1 MKRVWQRARGALK
14 SRFLRESSTLQV
26 ASIVTA
32 FGNVAGS
39 VVLARV
45 LGGAELGVFY
55 LAVSVY
61 ALFWSLLNLGLAPV
75 ATMKVA
81 GAVRSG
87 DRERLRSEVGLH
99 LRLSGV
105 LAVLATSLAGVSL
118 LLPSDGLAVRL
129 FDLDGPRIFTLAALL
144 GIAPLFETLRNLCVA
159 GLLGERRMAPLAR
172 VEVGQEIC
180 RVCFVCAGAIAT
192 GSALG
197 AVLGQIAGN
206 ACGCVLS
213 LDAFER
219 ERRRQDSI
227 LPSLR
232 GALRAES
239 TRAWPAIKE
248 GAKVGLVRNV
258 DQLGVQTIPS
268 LLLGALVGDKNLVAY
283 LRIAQRFG
291 GMLRLLMLGI
301 NRTAL
306 PALSQ
311 LAHVKDLAGL
321 RRTYWRS
328 SFLSGAVVS
337 LGLVVALPL
346 LPYVIES
353 LYSEEFHAPVFT
365 LVLLLSPGIAITSFS
380 VANDVFYLVTQQMR
394 VAIALSLLGFAYSV
408 LVVAACIA
416 QWPEVGAA
424 IGLSAACLWAL
435 VHMGYAGRWLHAHG
449 GEARA
454 VPRTV

>member
-1 MKRVWQRARGALK
+1 MKRVGQRARGALK

-26 ASIVTA
+26 ASLFTA
-32 FGNVAGS
+32 FSNIAGS

-45 LGGAELGVFY
+45 LGGPELGVFY
-55 LAVSVY
+55 LAISVY
-61 ALFWSLLNLGLAPV
+61 ALVWSLLNLGLAPV

-87 DRERLRSEVGLH
+87 DRDRLRSEIGLY

-105 LAVLATSLAGVSL
+105 LAFLALGLAAGSY
-118 LLPSDGLAVRL
+118 LLPTEGLARGL
-129 FDLDGPRIFTLAALL
+129 FDLDGPRIFALAALL
-144 GIAPLFETLRNLCVA
+144 GIAPIFEAPRNLCVA
-159 GLLGERRMAPLAR
+159 GLLGERRMLPLAR
-172 VEVGQEIC
+172 VEVGQELC
-180 RVCFVCAGAIAT
+180 RVGFVCAGAIMT

-206 ACGCVLS
+206 VCGCLLS
-213 LDAFER
+213 VDAFER
-219 ERRRQDSI
+219 ERRRADSI

-232 GALRAES
+232 GALRSDAA
-239 TRAWPAIKE
+239 RAWPAIKE

-268 LLLGALVGDKNLVAY
+268 LLLGSVADKQWVAY
-283 LRIAQRFG
+283 FRIAQRFG
-291 GMLRLLMLGI
+291 AMLRLLMLGI

-311 LAHVKDLAGL
+311 LAHVKDLSGL

-328 SFLSGAVVS
+328 SVLSGTVVT
-337 LGLVVALPL
+337 LGLAIALPL
-346 LPYVIES
+346 LPFVIRS
-353 LYSEEFHAPVFT
+353 LYTAEYHGPVFT

-394 VAIALSLLGFAYSV
+394 VAIVLSLVGFVYSV
-408 LVVAACIA
+408 AVVAACLVR
-416 QWPEVGAA
+416 WPETGAA

-435 VHMGYAGRWLHAHG
+435 VHMGYAGRWLHTHG
-449 GEARA
+449 GHA
-454 VPRTV
+454 VPRTAA

>member
-1 MKRVWQRARGALK
+1 M
-14 SRFLRESSTLQV
+14 RESSTLQV
-26 ASIVTA
+26 ASLFTA
-32 FGNVAGS
+32 FSNLAGS

-61 ALFWSLLNLGLAPV
+61 ALVWSLLNLGLAPV

-87 DRERLRSEVGLH
+87 DRECLRSEIGLYM
-99 LRLSGV
+99 RLSGV
-105 LAVLATSLAGVSL
+105 LALVALVLAGSSYFLPTDSLAL
-118 LLPSDGLAVRL
+118 RI
-129 FDLDGPRIFTLAALL
+129 FDLDGPRIFALAALL
-144 GIAPLFETLRNLCVA
+144 GIAPLFETPRNLCVA
-159 GLLGERRMAPLAR
+159 GLLGERRMVPLAR
-172 VEVGQEIC
+172 VEVGQELC
-180 RVCFVCAGAIAT
+180 RVGFVCAGAVVT

-206 ACGCVLS
+206 VCGCLLS
-213 LDAFER
+213 IDAFER
-219 ERRRQDSI
+219 ERRRTDSM
-227 LPSLR
+227 LPSLW
-232 GALRAES
+232 GSLRSDTA
-239 TRAWPAIKE
+239 RPWPAIKE

-268 LLLGALVGDKNLVAY
+268 LLLGALGDKQWVAY

-328 SFLSGAVVS
+328 SVLSGAIVT
-337 LGLVVALPL
+337 LGLVAALPV
-346 LPYVIES
+346 LPFVIEG
-353 LYSEEFHAPVFT
+353 LYTNEFHGPVFT

-394 VAIALSLLGFAYSV
+394 VAIALSLLGFFYSV
-408 LVVAACIA
+408 VVVALCVVW
-416 QWPEVGAA
+416 WPTTGAA

-435 VHMGYAGRWLHAHG
+435 VHMGYAGRWLHTHG
-449 GEARA
+449 NGQPAA
-454 VPRTV
+454 QAAL